1 MNVNANPFDRELS
14 RKGLVFQMANKLVDS
29 IQMEVRST
37 QPCRKEFDFTVP
49 ADVVKGETA
58 NTLREIAA
66 QVSLPGFRPGKA
78 PVGLIRSKFE
88 NELKDELQRKLIY
101 AAFELAGK
109 DEANDIVTCGVEG
122 KPELKFDEEFKF
134 TIGADVAPEFEVGDY
149 KSVKVEIPVDA
160 VTDEQ
165 VEERVK
171 FYRSAYGNYT
181 EVEGPAQA
189 EDMLKVNYK
198 SDFAAPEDASAAVK
212 RQLEAENT
220 FLWLSEPETIPG
232 CIAAL
237 TGAKKDGEYTFE
249 AAYPADYREAAL
261 AGKTIKYTVKVLGI
275 QRRNELNDEQLA
287 EKARVKSIEEFRDM
301 LRKAME
307 QENAAK
313 NHNEVLDAVYKKL
326 SDMAGDFELP
336 PNVLQAEIQKE
347 LQKIARDTVKSEE
360 DAEKFKKE
368 IDAHRAEAEKAARAA
383 LRKTFLLRK
392 IARLEKITLDQ
403 KEVDAQLRN
412 MSRYYGYKEKEFRD
426 MLEKNGGMDDLQLD
440 LINAKVLNQLA
451 EAAVK

>member
-1 MNVNANPFDRELS
+1 M
-14 RKGLVFQMANKLVDS
+14 
-29 IQMEVRST
+29 
-37 QPCRKEFDFTVP
+37 
-49 ADVVKGETA
+49 
-58 NTLREIAA
+58 
-66 QVSLPGFRPGKA
+66 
-78 PVGLIRSKFE
+78 
-88 NELKDELQRKLIY
+88 
-101 AAFELAGK
+101 
-109 DEANDIVTCGVEG
+109 
-122 KPELKFDEEFKF
+122 
-134 TIGADVAPEFEVGDY
+134 
-149 KSVKVEIPVDA
+149 
-160 VTDEQ
+160 
-165 VEERVK
+165 
-171 FYRSAYGNYT
+171 
-181 EVEGPAQA
+181 
-189 EDMLKVNYK
+189 
-198 SDFAAPEDASAAVK
+198 
-212 RQLEAENT
+212 
-220 FLWLSEPETIPG
+220 
-232 CIAAL
+232 
-237 TGAKKDGEYTFE
+237 
-249 AAYPADYREAAL
+249 
-261 AGKTIKYTVKVLGI
+261 LGI

-326 SDMAGDFELP
+326 SDMAGEFELP

-403 KEVDAQLRN
+403 KEVDAQLRD

>member
-1 MNVNANPFDRELS
+1 
-14 RKGLVFQMANKLVDS
+14 MANKLVDS

-49 ADVVKGETA
+49 ADVVKSETA
-58 NTLREIAA
+58 NTLREIAV

-88 NELKDELQRKLIY
+88 NELKEELQRKLIY
-101 AAFELAGK
+101 AAFELAGR
-109 DEANDIVTCGVEG
+109 DEANDIVTCDIEG
-122 KPELKFDEEFKF
+122 KPELKFDGEFKF

-149 KSVKVEIPVDA
+149 KGIKVEIPVDA

-165 VEERVK
+165 VEERVN
-171 FYRSAYGNYT
+171 FYRTAYGSYA

-198 SDFAAPEDASAAVK
+198 SNFAAPEDASAAVN

-232 CIAAL
+232 SIAAL
-237 TGAKKDGEYTFE
+237 TGATKDGEYTFE
-249 AAYPADYREAAL
+249 ATYPADYREAAL
-261 AGKTIKYTVKVLGI
+261 AGKTMKYTVKVLGI
-275 QRRNELNDEQLA
+275 QRRNTLNDEELV
-287 EKARVKSIEEFRDM
+287 ERARVKSIGDFRDM
-301 LRKAME
+301 LRTAME

-313 NHNEVLDAVYKKL
+313 NHSEVLDAVYKKL
-326 SDMAGDFELP
+326 SDMAGEFELP
-336 PNVLQAEIQKE
+336 PNVLQAEIQKK
-347 LQKIARDTVKSEE
+347 LQEIAYDTVKSEE

-383 LRKTFLLRK
+383 LRKSFLLRK
-392 IARLEKITLDQ
+392 IAKLEKISLDQ
-403 KEVDAQLRN
+403 KEVDARLRD
-412 MSRYYGYKEKEFRD
+412 MSRYYGYKEKEFRN
-426 MLEKNGGMDDLQLD
+426 MLEKNGGMDDLQFD

-451 EAAVK
+451 EAAVR

>member
-1 MNVNANPFDRELS
+1 
-14 RKGLVFQMANKLVDS
+14 MAKKLVDS
-29 IQMEVRST
+29 IQMEVRTT

-49 ADVVKGETA
+49 ADVVKSETA
-58 NTLREIAA
+58 NTLRDIAA
-66 QVSLPGFRPGKA
+66 QVALPGFRPGKA

-88 NELKDELQRKLIY
+88 NELKDELQRKLVY

-109 DEANDIVTCGVEG
+109 DESLDIVSCGVEG

-149 KSVKVEIPVDA
+149 KAIKVEIPVDA

-181 EVEGPAQA
+181 EVDGPAQA

-198 SDFAAPEDASAAVK
+198 SDFAAPEDASPAVK

-232 CIAAL
+232 SIAAL

-249 AAYPADYREAAL
+249 AAYPADYRESAL
-261 AGKTIKYTVKVLGI
+261 AGKTMKYTVKVLGI
-275 QRRNELNDEQLA
+275 QRRSELSDEDLA
-287 EKARVKSIEEFRDM
+287 AKARVKSIDEFRDM

-313 NHNEVLDAVYKKL
+313 NHNEVIDAVYKKL
-326 SDMAGDFELP
+326 SDMVEEFELP
-336 PNVLQAEIQKE
+336 PNVLQAEVQKE
-347 LQKIARDTVKSEE
+347 LQKIARETVKSEE

-368 IDAHRAEAEKAARAA
+368 IDAHRAEAEKAAKAA

-392 IARLEKITLDQ
+392 IAKLEDVKLDP
-403 KEVDAQLRN
+403 KEVAAQLRE

-440 LINAKVLNQLA
+440 LMNAKVLNLLA

>member
-1 MNVNANPFDRELS
+1 MLQFD
-14 RKGLVFQMANKLVDS
+14 K
-29 IQMEVRST
+29 
-37 QPCRKEFDFTVP
+37 
-49 ADVVKGETA
+49 
-58 NTLREIAA
+58 TLC
-66 QVSLPGFRPGKA
+66 
-78 PVGLIRSKFE
+78 
-88 NELKDELQRKLIY
+88 D
-101 AAFELAGK
+101 
-109 DEANDIVTCGVEG
+109 G
-122 KPELKFDEEFKF
+122 KPQA
-134 TIGADVAPEFEVGDY
+134 GAF
-149 KSVKVEIPVDA
+149 
-160 VTDEQ
+160 
-165 VEERVK
+165 R
-171 FYRSAYGNYT
+171 
-181 EVEGPAQA
+181 
-189 EDMLKVNYK
+189 
-198 SDFAAPEDASAAVK
+198 
-212 RQLEAENT
+212 
-220 FLWLSEPETIPG
+220 IPG

-326 SDMAGDFELP
+326 SDMAGEFELP

-403 KEVDAQLRN
+403 KEVDAQLRD

>member
-1 MNVNANPFDRELS
+1 
-14 RKGLVFQMANKLVDS
+14 MAKKLVDS

-49 ADVVKGETA
+49 ADVVKSETA

-66 QVSLPGFRPGKA
+66 QVALPGFRPGKA
-78 PVGLIRSKFE
+78 PAGLIRSKFE
-88 NELKDELQRKLIY
+88 NELKEELQRKLIY

-109 DEANDIVTCGVEG
+109 DESLDIVTCGLEG

-134 TIGADVAPEFEVGDY
+134 TIGADVAPDFELGDY
-149 KSVKVEIPVDA
+149 KGIKVEIPVDA

-165 VEERVK
+165 VEERVN
-171 FYRSAYGNYT
+171 FYRTAYGNYA

-232 CIAAL
+232 SIAAL
-237 TGAKKDGEYTFE
+237 TGAKKDEEYTFD

-275 QRRNELNDEQLA
+275 QRRSTLNDEELA

-307 QENAAK
+307 QENAAQ

-326 SDMAGDFELP
+326 SDLAGEFELP

-347 LQKIARDTVKSEE
+347 LQKIARETVKSEE

-392 IARLEKITLDQ
+392 VARLEEIKIDQ
-403 KEVDAQLRN
+403 QEVDAQLRD

-440 LINAKVLNQLA
+440 MINAKVLNHLA

>member
-1 MNVNANPFDRELS
+1 
-14 RKGLVFQMANKLVDS
+14 MAKKLVDS

-49 ADVVKGETA
+49 ADVVKSETA

-66 QVSLPGFRPGKA
+66 QVALPGFRPGKA
-78 PVGLIRSKFE
+78 PAGLIRSKFE
-88 NELKDELQRKLIY
+88 NELKEELQRKLIY

-109 DEANDIVTCGVEG
+109 DESLDIVTCGLEG

-134 TIGADVAPEFEVGDY
+134 TIGADVAPDFELGDY
-149 KSVKVEIPVDA
+149 KGIKVEIPVDA

-165 VEERVK
+165 VEERVN
-171 FYRSAYGNYT
+171 FYRTAYGNYA

-232 CIAAL
+232 SIAAL
-237 TGAKKDGEYTFE
+237 TGAKKDEEYTFD

-275 QRRNELNDEQLA
+275 QRRSTLNDEELA

-326 SDMAGDFELP
+326 SDLAGEFELP

-347 LQKIARDTVKSEE
+347 LQKIARETVKSEE

-392 IARLEKITLDQ
+392 VARLEEIKIDQ
-403 KEVDAQLRN
+403 QEVDAQLRD

-440 LINAKVLNQLA
+440 MINAKVLNHLA

>member
-1 MNVNANPFDRELS
+1 
-14 RKGLVFQMANKLVDS
+14 MANKLVDS

-181 EVEGPAQA
+181 EVG
-189 EDMLKVNYK
+189 
-198 SDFAAPEDASAAVK
+198 
-212 RQLEAENT
+212 
-220 FLWLSEPETIPG
+220 
-232 CIAAL
+232 
-237 TGAKKDGEYTFE
+237 
-249 AAYPADYREAAL
+249 
-261 AGKTIKYTVKVLGI
+261 
-275 QRRNELNDEQLA
+275 
-287 EKARVKSIEEFRDM
+287 
-301 LRKAME
+301 
-307 QENAAK
+307 
-313 NHNEVLDAVYKKL
+313 
-326 SDMAGDFELP
+326 
-336 PNVLQAEIQKE
+336 
-347 LQKIARDTVKSEE
+347 
-360 DAEKFKKE
+360 
-368 IDAHRAEAEKAARAA
+368 
-383 LRKTFLLRK
+383 
-392 IARLEKITLDQ
+392 
-403 KEVDAQLRN
+403 
-412 MSRYYGYKEKEFRD
+412 
-426 MLEKNGGMDDLQLD
+426 
-440 LINAKVLNQLA
+440 
-451 EAAVK
+451 

>member
-1 MNVNANPFDRELS
+1 
-14 RKGLVFQMANKLVDS
+14 MAKKLVDS

-49 ADVVKGETA
+49 ADVVKSETA

-66 QVSLPGFRPGKA
+66 QVALPGFRPGKA
-78 PVGLIRSKFE
+78 PAGLIRSKFE
-88 NELKDELQRKLIY
+88 NELKEELQRKLIY

-109 DEANDIVTCGVEG
+109 DESLDIVTCGLEG

-134 TIGADVAPEFEVGDY
+134 TIGADVAPDFELGDY
-149 KSVKVEIPVDA
+149 KGIKVEIPVDA

-165 VEERVK
+165 VEERVN
-171 FYRSAYGNYT
+171 FYRTAYGNYA

-232 CIAAL
+232 SIAAL
-237 TGAKKDGEYTFE
+237 TGAKKDDEYTFD

-275 QRRNELNDEQLA
+275 QRRSTLNDEELA

-326 SDMAGDFELP
+326 SDLAGEFELP

-347 LQKIARDTVKSEE
+347 LQKIARETVKSEE

-392 IARLEKITLDQ
+392 VARLEEIKIDQ
-403 KEVDAQLRN
+403 QEVDAQLRD

-440 LINAKVLNQLA
+440 MINAKVLNHLA

>member
-1 MNVNANPFDRELS
+1 
-14 RKGLVFQMANKLVDS
+14 MANKLVDS

-49 ADVVKGETA
+49 ADVVKSETA

-88 NELKDELQRKLIY
+88 NELKEELQRKLIY

-109 DEANDIVTCGVEG
+109 DEANDIVTCGLEG

-149 KSVKVEIPVDA
+149 KGIKVEIPVDA

-165 VEERVK
+165 VEERVN
-171 FYRSAYGNYT
+171 FYRTAYGNYA
-181 EVEGPAQA
+181 EVDGPAQA

-232 CIAAL
+232 SIAAL
-237 TGAKKDGEYTFE
+237 TGATKDGEYTFE
-249 AAYPADYREAAL
+249 VTYPADYREAAL
-261 AGKTIKYTVKVLGI
+261 AGKTMKYTVKVLGI
-275 QRRNELNDEQLA
+275 QRRNTLNDEELV
-287 EKARVKSIEEFRDM
+287 EKARVKSIEDFRDM
-301 LRKAME
+301 LRTAME

-313 NHNEVLDAVYKKL
+313 NHSEVLDAVYKKL
-326 SDMAGDFELP
+326 SDMAGEFELP

-347 LQKIARDTVKSEE
+347 LQKIARNTVKSEE

-368 IDAHRAEAEKAARAA
+368 IDAHRAEAEKAARAV
-383 LRKTFLLRK
+383 LRKSFLLRK
-392 IARLEKITLDQ
+392 IAKLEKISLDQ
-403 KEVDAQLRN
+403 KEVDAQLRD

-440 LINAKVLNQLA
+440 LLNAKVLNQLA

>member
-1 MNVNANPFDRELS
+1 M
-14 RKGLVFQMANKLVDS
+14 
-29 IQMEVRST
+29 
-37 QPCRKEFDFTVP
+37 
-49 ADVVKGETA
+49 
-58 NTLREIAA
+58 
-66 QVSLPGFRPGKA
+66 
-78 PVGLIRSKFE
+78 
-88 NELKDELQRKLIY
+88 
-101 AAFELAGK
+101 
-109 DEANDIVTCGVEG
+109 
-122 KPELKFDEEFKF
+122 
-134 TIGADVAPEFEVGDY
+134 
-149 KSVKVEIPVDA
+149 
-160 VTDEQ
+160 
-165 VEERVK
+165 
-171 FYRSAYGNYT
+171 
-181 EVEGPAQA
+181 
-189 EDMLKVNYK
+189 
-198 SDFAAPEDASAAVK
+198 
-212 RQLEAENT
+212 
-220 FLWLSEPETIPG
+220 
-232 CIAAL
+232 

-307 QENAAK
+307 QETAAK

-326 SDMAGDFELP
+326 SDMAGEFELP

-403 KEVDAQLRN
+403 KEVDAQLRD

>member
-1 MNVNANPFDRELS
+1 
-14 RKGLVFQMANKLVDS
+14 MAKKLVDS

-49 ADVVKGETA
+49 ADVVKSETA

-66 QVSLPGFRPGKA
+66 QVALPGFRPGKA
-78 PVGLIRSKFE
+78 PAGLIRSKFE
-88 NELKDELQRKLIY
+88 NELKEELQRKLIY

-109 DEANDIVTCGVEG
+109 DESLDIVTCGLEG

-134 TIGADVAPEFEVGDY
+134 TIGADVAPDFELGDY
-149 KSVKVEIPVDA
+149 KGIKVEIPVDA

-165 VEERVK
+165 VEERVN
-171 FYRSAYGNYT
+171 FYRTAYGNYA

-232 CIAAL
+232 SIAAL
-237 TGAKKDGEYTFE
+237 TGATKDGEYTFE

-261 AGKTIKYTVKVLGI
+261 AGKTMKYTVKVLGI
-275 QRRNELNDEQLA
+275 QRRNTLNDEELA
-287 EKARVKSIEEFRDM
+287 EKARVKSLGEFRDM

-313 NHNEVLDAVYKKL
+313 NHSEVLDAVYKKL
-326 SDMAGDFELP
+326 SDMAGEFELP

-368 IDAHRAEAEKAARAA
+368 IDAHRAEAEKAARVA
-383 LRKTFLLRK
+383 LRKSFLLRK
-392 IARLEKITLDQ
+392 IAKLEKISLDQ
-403 KEVDAQLRN
+403 KEVDAQLRD

-440 LINAKVLNQLA
+440 LLNAKVLNQLA